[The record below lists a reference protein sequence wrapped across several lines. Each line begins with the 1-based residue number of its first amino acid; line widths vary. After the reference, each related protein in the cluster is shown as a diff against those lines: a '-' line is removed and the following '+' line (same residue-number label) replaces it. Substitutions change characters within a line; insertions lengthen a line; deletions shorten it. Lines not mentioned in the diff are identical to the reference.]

1 MHSPRS
7 ARQRPDLGALLR
19 DWRTAR
25 RLSQL
30 NLALKGEISARHLSF
45 LETARSRPSR
55 ELLLHLTDTLEIPL
69 RERNLL
75 LAAAGFA
82 PTYLETDLAAPEMA
96 QVRTAIELIL
106 GHQEPYPAFV
116 VDRCWE
122 VRLANQAAGRLTRFL
137 LGGDSSETNMLRTVL
152 RPDGVR
158 RFMANWEDLAGDL
171 IRHLH
176 HHIAASPSDARAR
189 ALLADV
195 LAYPG
200 VPARWRTRE
209 IGRAAPPLLTTVFQ
223 KDGREL
229 RFFSTLTSFGTPHDV
244 TLEELRIECNFP
256 ADEATAAFCRELT
269 TSGSVDASNSA
280 GAGVPASFHS
290 SA

>member
-1 MHSPRS
+1 MAIHALRS
-7 ARQRPDLGALLR
+7 ARQRPDLGGLLR

-30 NLALKGEISARHLSF
+30 NLALKAEISARHLSF
-45 LETARSRPSR
+45 LETGRSRPSR
-55 ELLLHLTDTLEIPL
+55 ELLLHLADTLEIPL

-82 PTYLETDLAAPEMA
+82 PTYRETDLAAPAMA
-96 QVRTAIELIL
+96 QVRKAIELIL

-122 VRLANQAAGRLTRFL
+122 VRLANHAAVRLNRFL
-137 LGGDSSETNMLRTVL
+137 LGGDSTETNMLRMVL
-152 RPDGVR
+152 QPGGVR
-158 RFMANWEDLAGDL
+158 RFMANWEEAAGDL

-176 HHIAASPSDARAR
+176 HHIATSPSDARAR
-189 ALLADV
+189 DLLAEV

-209 IGRAAPPLLTTVFQ
+209 IGQAAPPLLTTIFQ

-229 RFFSTLTSFGTPHDV
+229 RFFSALTSFGTPHDV

-256 ADEATAAFCRELT
+256 ADEATAVFCLELST
-269 TSGSVDASNSA
+269 PPA
-280 GAGVPASFHS
+280 GNR
-290 SA
+290 